1 MDKKIALITGANKG
15 IGLETAV
22 QLAQAGI
29 KVIAT
34 ARNEERGKAALQPL
48 QDQGLDV
55 EFVQL
60 DVNDDAQRQAVVD
73 HVTKTYGKLD
83 ILINNAGI
91 EADGGWMGNTVA
103 TVSQDVL
110 RKTFDTNF
118 FSVVALTQDLLP
130 LIEKSDAGRIVNVS
144 SVMGSLTIHSD
155 PTAEV
160 YGVKPFAYN
169 SSKSALNMFTVHLA
183 QALAETP
190 IKVNSAHPGWVKTDL
205 GTEYAP
211 LEVAEG
217 AKTSVQLAT
226 LDADGPNGGYFH
238 LGQPLPW

>member
-1 MDKKIALITGANKG
+1 MYGAVPPLKLISA
-15 IGLETAV
+15 IPSSL
-22 QLAQAGI
+22 
-29 KVIAT
+29 
-34 ARNEERGKAALQPL
+34 P
-48 QDQGLDV
+48 GLDTG
-55 EFVQL
+55 L
-60 DVNDDAQRQAVVD
+60 SSAQFRSSASGSVR
-73 HVTKTYGKLD
+73 T
-83 ILINNAGI
+83 
-91 EADGGWMGNTVA
+91 TVA

-130 LIEKSDAGRIVNVS
+130 LIEKSEAGRIVNVS

-183 QALAETP
+183 HALAETP